1 MLRILINLGGATP
14 RSATDV
20 LSDIILSLNK
30 KYCDNLA
37 RWLNTLLAQDGFP
50 SPRITSQQ
58 KQQFIKL
65 VLKEKAN
72 KRKLTESVME
82 FTSIC
87 RGIIK
92 MENLPWFTIFV
103 GKAVKCFCFLLVCR
117 IFPLIL
123 VFAFS
128 TVLVL
133 PLVALERERVL
144 RSVVASHLLP
154 VFLHQTVN

>member
-1 MLRILINLGGATP
+1 MKSAGSFLVSFITQSRETAQANVVQVYGESLVLRILINLGGATP

-37 RWLNTLLAQDGFP
+37 RWLQTLLAQDGFP
-50 SPRITSQQ
+50 SPRLTSQE
-58 KQQFIKL
+58 KENFIKL

-72 KRKLTESVME
+72 KRKLTDSVME

-92 MENLPWFTIFV
+92 HENLP
-103 GKAVKCFCFLLVCR
+103 
-117 IFPLIL
+117 
-123 VFAFS
+123 
-128 TVLVL
+128 
-133 PLVALERERVL
+133 
-144 RSVVASHLLP
+144 
-154 VFLHQTVN
+154 